1 MRYCNRQHFRT
12 ELHFVGTSLSA
23 HIYFLEV
30 WNELKAIISYFEK
43 KFSKAIMVEAP
54 GNIKKKNVLHDEI
67 ITEV

>member
-30 WNELKAIISYFEK
+30 WNELKTIISYFEK

-54 GNIKKKNVLHDEI
+54 GNIKKKNVL
-67 ITEV
+67 

>member
-1 MRYCNRQHFRT
+1 LEHPFQ
-12 ELHFVGTSLSA
+12 

-54 GNIKKKNVLHDEI
+54 GNIKKKNLLHDEI
-67 ITEV
+67 ITEVYIFYGDATF